1 MFGGVADAGG
11 MVRSVGA
18 FAEASLQITRSF
30 VVAVCVV
37 CIPYNSKKFEDIFND
52 YVIQDILGCLA

>member
-1 MFGGVADAGG
+1 MFTSRSWSFAESSVAVVMFGGVADVGG

-18 FAEASLQITRSF
+18 FAAASLQITRSF

-37 CIPYNSKKFEDIFND
+37 CIP
-52 YVIQDILGCLA
+52 